1 MALNTRDR
9 ILDAFFELADKQPD
23 RLRFTFTEIA
33 KEAGLSRQAIYKRHF
48 NGTSEILDYIHKE
61 IDAEFQTL
69 FQQYNKK
76 LYPNPFIFFAEVV
89 IPVLYTRRER
99 ISCLYKTAADPYWRD
114 FLLKT
119 YGQWIE
125 QHITIDYQKLNIPKE
140 KAAQVLVR
148 GILIFIEIWITQ
160 PEPTPPEQFAET
172 FLKLIHFPLTDYV
185 CFKQTSSNDKLI
197 VTNSLEGKEKD

>member
-1 MALNTRDR
+1 MVLNTREK
-9 ILDAFFELADKQPD
+9 ILEAFFELAMEHPNKMHFS
-23 RLRFTFTEIA
+23 LAEIA
-33 KEAGLSRQAIYKRHF
+33 KKAGISRQAIYKRHF
-48 NGTSEILDYIHKE
+48 NGNHEILDYIHKE
-61 IDAEFQTL
+61 LDAEFRMIFQT
-69 FQQYNKK
+69 YDKK
-76 LYPNPFIFFAEVV
+76 VYPDPFVFFAEVV
-89 IPVLYTRRER
+89 IPILYTHRKQ
-99 ISCLYKTAADPYWRD
+99 ISCLFTTAADPYWRE
-114 FLLKT
+114 FLRNT

-125 QHITIDYQKLNIPKE
+125 QHITIDYQTLNIPKE

-185 CFKQTSSNDKLI
+185 CFKQTSSNDKPI